1 MLQPSHRG
9 IYEYL
14 WSEHKYQV
22 LGVSVKAL
30 QNLAAKLGRQPHI
43 LHFLRRLEDLCA
55 AEKPEWYNALLCAY
69 MLVKPA
75 LTRQRRF
82 EIIET
87 LLSDQTTAAQ
97 MIYDE
102 ALVNSEKTL
111 YGCRLFFSNRHALYK
126 FWDAQDKPGLWLC
139 FGPFQ
144 LHITTPEVFC
154 RVACASD
161 LSLAELQERLHCL
174 KAGISNTE
182 FNAWPEKLK
191 FALDTNQMVAT
202 PGHKAYLHPRI
213 ILDSFSREPA
223 DKKYDL
229 YHSAAFALE
238 KIWDGTSKTEPMIGN
253 LPDFT
258 EFIEAF
264 NSEKGNQSEGIS
276 TEEAWDFLAGVF
288 WEQQCREN
296 GLNVDQE
303 TSLSSGAG
311 IGMETADEEIDPEE
325 GEHGNDETYD

>member
-9 IYEYL
+9 VYEYL

-87 LLSDQTTAAQ
+87 LLIDQTTAAQ

-102 ALVNSEKTL
+102 ALAHSEKTL

-144 LHITTPEVFC
+144 LHISTLTVLR
-154 RVACASD
+154 RVADASD
-161 LSLAELQERLHCL
+161 LTLPDLQDRLACL
-174 KAGISNTE
+174 KTGISNIE

-191 FALDTNQMVAT
+191 FALHTNQMVAT
-202 PGHKAYLHPRI
+202 PGHKACLHPRI
-213 ILDSFSREPA
+213 VTDSFLMEPVA
-223 DKKYDL
+223 EKHNVYM
-229 YHSAAFALE
+229 AAAHTLE
-238 KIWDGTSKTEPMIGN
+238 KIWDGTSNTEPMIGN
-253 LPDFT
+253 LPDYE
-258 EFIEAF
+258 EFAEAF
-264 NSEKGNQSEGIS
+264 NSDSDNKSGRYS

-303 TSLSSGAG
+303 TSLSSGTG

-325 GEHGNDETYD
+325 SEHGNDETDY